1 MLLSEQHPLAEA
13 ADRPAAAM
21 RISRVQAWWV
31 RVPIESGRQHKSDF
45 GQIATFDAA
54 IVRIETADGIVGWGE
69 GKNAAGS
76 AGTYGALVH
85 LINHEI
91 SPLLIGRD
99 ARDIST
105 TWEMLYNGVRH
116 QRAAA
121 AGHALPQLAR
131 RGLTVAAI
139 SAVDIALWDI
149 FGKSLGVPVWQL
161 LGGRKAERMPAY
173 ASGGWAS
180 AEKIGEQLQSY
191 VDQGGF
197 RAVKMRVG
205 AMDGTPHVSARRV
218 RAARAALGPDIGL
231 MVDAHGTYTVADAKR
246 FAHLVA
252 DCDLAWFEEP
262 VIADDKQGMAELRGA
277 CNIPIAAGESEAT
290 RFAFRDLAV
299 LRAADIFQPDLGFCG
314 GISEAMK
321 IAAIASAF
329 NLRLAPHLWAG
340 APAFFAGLHVAAAS
354 PASFIIEYS
363 LGANPMLHDL
373 MEETIDL
380 KDGMI
385 AIPDGP
391 GLGITVSEKFLEAH
405 ALTDR

>member
-1 MLLSEQHPLAEA
+1 
-13 ADRPAAAM
+13 M

-31 RVPIESGRQHKSDF
+31 RVPIEAGRQHRSDF
-45 GQIATFDAA
+45 GQVSTFDAA
-54 IVRIETADGIVGWGE
+54 ILRIETSDGIVGWGE

-85 LINHEI
+85 LINREI
-91 SPLLIGRD
+91 APLLIGRD
-99 ARDIST
+99 ARDINAI
-105 TWEMLYNGVRH
+105 WEMLYNGVRH
-116 QRAAA
+116 ASAAA
-121 AGHALPQLAR
+121 SGHAMPQLAR

-149 FGKSLGVPVWQL
+149 LGKSLGVPVWQL

-173 ASGGWAS
+173 ASGGWAP
-180 AEKIGEQLQSY
+180 ADRIGDQLQSY
-191 VDQGGF
+191 IAEGGF
-197 RAVKMRVG
+197 KAVKMRVG
-205 AMDGTPHVSARRV
+205 AMDGTPQASAVRV
-218 RAARAALGPDIGL
+218 KAAREALGPEIGL
-231 MVDAHGTYTVADAKR
+231 MVDAHGTYTVADARR

-262 VIADDKQGMAELRGA
+262 VIADDKAGMAELRSA

-299 LRAADIFQPDLGFCG
+299 MRAADVFQPDLGFCG
-314 GISEAMK
+314 GIGEAMK
-321 IAAIASAF
+321 IGALASSF

-354 PASFIIEYS
+354 ASSFIIEYS

-373 MEETIDL
+373 IEETIDL

-391 GLGITVSEKFLEAH
+391 GLGITVSERFLEAH
-405 ALTDR
+405 ALTDQ